1 MVRVGVVGV
10 GHIGAHHARV
20 YSQKIPEAELAA
32 VVDIDQKRRERVARE
47 YNTTPYAN
55 YREIFDKVD
64 AVSVVV
70 PTELHYPVA
79 KDFLERGVHCL
90 IEKPITP
97 TLTEAEDLLSIARN
111 KNLILQIGHIERFN
125 SAILE
130 AQKYIKEP
138 KFIEAYRLGPYDPRT
153 SNIGVVLDLMIHD
166 IDIILYLVRSP
177 VKSIDAIGGSVLSR
191 NEDIANARINFQNGC
206 SANISASRVSLEKF
220 RKIRIFQKDVYISI
234 DYVNQSLK
242 IYQRKGKEVRS
253 MRDMKILRPRLKKT
267 DPLREELTHFVECV
281 QGNRKPLVSGK
292 HGRDA
297 LEVALEILKKIEENS
312 G

>member
-1 MVRVGVVGV
+1 VVRVGVIGV
-10 GHIGAHHARV
+10 GHIGAHHARI
-20 YSQKIPEAELAA
+20 YSQIPGVQLVA
-32 VVDIDQKRRERVARE
+32 VVDTDQKRREKVARE
-47 YNTTPYAN
+47 YDTTGYAN
-55 YREIFDKVD
+55 HGEILDKVD

-70 PTELHYPVA
+70 PTDLHYPVA
-79 KDFLERGVHCL
+79 KDFLEKGVHCL

-97 TLTEAEDLLSIARN
+97 TLEEAENLLGIARK

-166 IDIILYLVRSP
+166 IDIVLYLVRSA
-177 VKSIDAIGGSVLSR
+177 VKNIDAIGGSVLSQ

-206 SANISASRVSLEKF
+206 VANISASRVSLEKF
-220 RKIRIFQKDVYISI
+220 RKIRIFQKDVYISL

-242 IYQRKGKEVRS
+242 IYQKKGKEVKS
-253 MRDMKILRPRLKKT
+253 MKDMMILRPQLQKT
-267 DPLREELTHFVECV
+267 DPLREELTHFIQCV
-281 QGNRKPLVSGK
+281 RKNRKPLVSGK

-297 LEVALEILKKIEENS
+297 LEIALEILKKIKENS
-312 G
+312 R

>member
-1 MVRVGVVGV
+1 MVRIGVIGV
-10 GHIGAHHARV
+10 GHIGAHHARI
-20 YSQKIPEAELAA
+20 YSQIPDVRLLA
-32 VVDIDQKRRERVARE
+32 VVDTDQKRREKVARE
-47 YNTTPYAN
+47 YSTTGYAN
-55 YREIFDKVD
+55 HVDILDKVD

-70 PTELHYPVA
+70 PTHLHYPVA
-79 KDFLERGVHCL
+79 KDFLEKGVHCL

-97 TLTEAEDLLSIARN
+97 TLEEAEDLLGIARK
-111 KNLILQIGHIERFN
+111 KNLILQIGHVERFN

-166 IDIILYLVRSP
+166 IDIVLYLVRSA
-177 VKSIDAIGGSVLSR
+177 VKNIDAIGGSVLSQ

-206 SANISASRVSLEKF
+206 VANISASRVSLEKF
-220 RKIRIFQKDVYISI
+220 RKIRIFQKDVYISL

-242 IYQRKGKEVRS
+242 IYQKKGKEVKS
-253 MRDMKILRPRLKKT
+253 MKDMMILRPQLQKT
-267 DPLREELTHFVECV
+267 DPLREELTHFIQCV
-281 QGNRKPLVSGK
+281 RKNRKPLVSGK

-297 LEVALEILKKIEENS
+297 LEIALEILKKIKENS
-312 G
+312 R

>member
-1 MVRVGVVGV
+1 VVRVGVIGV
-10 GHIGAHHARV
+10 GHIGAHHARI
-20 YSQKIPEAELAA
+20 YSQIPDVRLLA
-32 VVDIDQKRRERVARE
+32 VVDTDQKRREKVARE
-47 YNTTPYAN
+47 YNTTGYAN
-55 YREIFDKVD
+55 HVDILDKVD

-70 PTELHYPVA
+70 PTHLHYPVA
-79 KDFLERGVHCL
+79 KDFLEKGVHCL

-97 TLTEAEDLLSIARN
+97 TLEEAENLLGIARK

-166 IDIILYLVRSP
+166 IDIVLYLVRSA
-177 VKSIDAIGGSVLSR
+177 VKNIDAIGGSVLSQ

-206 SANISASRVSLEKF
+206 VANISASRVSLEKF
-220 RKIRIFQKDVYISI
+220 RKIRIFQKDVYISL

-242 IYQRKGKEVRS
+242 IYQKKGKEVKS
-253 MRDMKILRPRLKKT
+253 MKDMMILRPQLQKT
-267 DPLREELTHFVECV
+267 DPLREELTHFIQCV
-281 QGNRKPLVSGK
+281 RKNRKPLVSGK

-297 LEVALEILKKIEENS
+297 LEIALEILKKIKENS
-312 G
+312 R

>member
-1 MVRVGVVGV
+1 MVRVGVIGV
-10 GHIGAHHARV
+10 GHIGSHHARI
-20 YSQKIPEAELAA
+20 YSQIPDVELAG
-32 VVDIDQKRRERVARE
+32 VVDIDQKRREKLARE

-55 YREIFDKVD
+55 YGEIFNKVD

-70 PTELHYPVA
+70 PTDLHYPVA

-90 IEKPITP
+90 VEKPITP
-97 TLTEAEDLLSIARN
+97 TLEEAGDLLSIARK

-130 AQKYIKEP
+130 AQKYIREP
-138 KFIEAYRLGPYDPRT
+138 KFIEAYRLGPYDPRM

-166 IDIILYLVRSP
+166 IDIVLYLVRSS
-177 VKSIDAIGGSVLSR
+177 VRSIDAIGGAVLSQ

-206 SANISASRVSLEKF
+206 VANISASRVSLEKF
-220 RKIRIFQKDVYISI
+220 RKIRIFQKDVYISL
-234 DYVNQSLK
+234 DYVKQSLK
-242 IYQRKGKEVRS
+242 IYQKKRKEVKS
-253 MRDMKILRPRLKKT
+253 MKDIMILRPQLKKT
-267 DPLREELTHFVECV
+267 DPLREELTHFIQCVER
-281 QGNRKPLVSGK
+281 GGKPLVSGE

-297 LEVALEILKKIEENS
+297 LEIALEILKKIKENL

>member
-1 MVRVGVVGV
+1 VVRIGVIGV
-10 GHIGAHHARV
+10 GHIGAHHARI
-20 YSQKIPEAELAA
+20 YSQIPDVRLLA
-32 VVDIDQKRRERVARE
+32 VVDTDQKRREKVARE
-47 YNTTPYAN
+47 YSTTGYAN
-55 YREIFDKVD
+55 HVDILDKVD

-70 PTELHYPVA
+70 PTHLHYPVA
-79 KDFLERGVHCL
+79 KDFLEKGVHCL

-97 TLTEAEDLLSIARN
+97 TLEEAEDLLGIARK
-111 KNLILQIGHIERFN
+111 KNLILQIGHVERFN

-166 IDIILYLVRSP
+166 IDIVLYLVRSA
-177 VKSIDAIGGSVLSR
+177 VKNIDAIGGSVLSQ

-206 SANISASRVSLEKF
+206 VANISASRVSLEKF
-220 RKIRIFQKDVYISI
+220 RKIRIFQKDVYISL

-242 IYQRKGKEVRS
+242 IYQKKGKEVKS
-253 MRDMKILRPRLKKT
+253 MKDMMILRPQLQKT
-267 DPLREELTHFVECV
+267 DPLREELTHFIQCV
-281 QGNRKPLVSGK
+281 RKNRKPLVSGK

-297 LEVALEILKKIEENS
+297 LEIALEILKKIKENS
-312 G
+312 R

>member
-1 MVRVGVVGV
+1 MVRVGVIGV
-10 GHIGAHHARV
+10 GHIGAHHARI
-20 YSQKIPEAELAA
+20 YSQIPDVKLAGI
-32 VVDIDQKRRERVARE
+32 VDIDQKRREKIARE
-47 YNTTPYAN
+47 YSTTPYAN
-55 YREIFDKVD
+55 YGEIFDKVD

-70 PTELHYPVA
+70 PTDLHYPVA

-90 IEKPITP
+90 VEKPITP
-97 TLTEAEDLLSIARN
+97 VLEEAGDLLSIARK

-125 SAILE
+125 SAIVE

-166 IDIILYLVRSP
+166 IDIVLYLVRSS
-177 VKSIDAIGGSVLSR
+177 VRSIDAIGGSILSQ

-206 SANISASRVSLEKF
+206 VANISASRVSLEKF
-220 RKIRIFQKDVYISI
+220 RKIRIFQKDVYISL
-234 DYVNQSLK
+234 DYVKQSLK
-242 IYQRKGKEVRS
+242 VYQKKGKEIKS
-253 MRDMKILRPRLKKT
+253 MKDMMILRPQLKKT
-267 DPLREELTHFVECV
+267 DPLREELTHFIQCVER
-281 QGNRKPLVSGK
+281 GRKPLVSGK

-297 LEVALEILKKIEENS
+297 LEIALEILKKIKENS

>member
-1 MVRVGVVGV
+1 MVRIGVIGV
-10 GHIGAHHARV
+10 GHIGAHHARI
-20 YSQKIPEAELAA
+20 YSQIPDVRLVA
-32 VVDIDQKRRERVARE
+32 VVDTDQKRREKVARE
-47 YNTTPYAN
+47 YSTTGYAN
-55 YREIFDKVD
+55 HVDILDKVD

-70 PTELHYPVA
+70 PTHLHYPVA
-79 KDFLERGVHCL
+79 KDFLEKGVHCL

-97 TLTEAEDLLSIARN
+97 TLEEAEDLLGIARK
-111 KNLILQIGHIERFN
+111 KNLILQIGHVERFN

-166 IDIILYLVRSP
+166 IDIVLYLVRSA
-177 VKSIDAIGGSVLSR
+177 VKNIDAIGGSVLSQ

-206 SANISASRVSLEKF
+206 VANISASRVSLEKF
-220 RKIRIFQKDVYISI
+220 RKIRIFQKDVYISL

-242 IYQRKGKEVRS
+242 IYQKKGKEVKS
-253 MRDMKILRPRLKKT
+253 MKDMMILRPQLQKT
-267 DPLREELTHFVECV
+267 DPLREELTHFIQCV
-281 QGNRKPLVSGK
+281 RKNRKPLVSGK

-297 LEVALEILKKIEENS
+297 LEIALEILKKIKENS
-312 G
+312 R

>member
-1 MVRVGVVGV
+1 MVRIGVIGV
-10 GHIGAHHARV
+10 GHIGAHHARI
-20 YSQKIPEAELAA
+20 YSQIPDVELAG
-32 VVDIDQKRRERVARE
+32 VVDIEQKRREKVARE
-47 YNTTPYAN
+47 YNTTPYAS
-55 YREIFDKVD
+55 YGEIFNKVD

-70 PTELHYPVA
+70 PTDLHYPVA

-90 IEKPITP
+90 VEKPITP
-97 TLTEAEDLLSIARN
+97 TLEEAEDLLSIARK

-166 IDIILYLVRSP
+166 IDIVLYLVRSP
-177 VKSIDAIGGSVLSR
+177 VRSIDAIGGSILSQ

-206 SANISASRVSLEKF
+206 VANISASRVSLEKF
-220 RKIRIFQKDVYISI
+220 RKVRIFQKDVYISL
-234 DYVNQSLK
+234 DYAKQSLK
-242 IYQRKGKEVRS
+242 IYQKKEKEIKS
-253 MRDMKILRPRLKKT
+253 MKDMMILRPQLKKT
-267 DPLREELTHFVECV
+267 DPLREELTHFIQCVER
-281 QGNRKPLVSGK
+281 GRKPLVSGK

-297 LEVALEILKKIEENS
+297 LEIALEILKKIKENL

>member
-1 MVRVGVVGV
+1 MVRVGVIGV
-10 GHIGAHHARV
+10 GHIGSHHARV
-20 YSQKIPEAELAA
+20 YSRIPDVELTA
-32 VVDIDQKRRERVARE
+32 VVDIDQKRREKVAKE
-47 YNTTPYAN
+47 YDTIPYPD

-70 PTELHYPVA
+70 PTDLHYPVA
-79 KDFLERGVHCL
+79 RDFLERGVHCL

-97 TLTEAEDLLSIARN
+97 TLKEAEDLLTIARR

-166 IDIILYLVRSP
+166 IDILLYLVKSP
-177 VKSIDAIGGSVLSR
+177 VKSIDAIGGSVLSQ
-191 NEDIANARINFQNGC
+191 NEDIANARISFQNGC
-206 SANISASRVSLEKF
+206 VANISASRVSLEKF
-220 RKIRIFQKDVYISI
+220 RKIRIFQKDIYISL
-234 DYVNQSLK
+234 DYVSQSLK
-242 IYQRKGKEVRS
+242 IYQKKGKEIKS
-253 MRDMKILRPRLKKT
+253 MKDMAILRPELKKT
-267 DPLREELTHFVECV
+267 DPLREELKHFIECV
-281 QGNRKPLVSGK
+281 EEGRRPLVSGK

-297 LEVALEILKKIEENS
+297 LEIALEILKKIKENS